1 MMEYMTH
8 LWPAPFSA
16 TPITHTQVVPGSKSL
31 TNRAYVLAALA
42 QGPSTIA
49 GALRSRDT
57 DLMRRALES
66 MGVSFTDRGG
76 VLEVTPGELRGADVD
91 CGLAGTVMR
100 FVPAV
105 AAFASGNVRFDGDP
119 RARQRPIAT
128 ILQALRDLGV
138 DVEGGSMP
146 FTVHGT
152 GSAAGGEV
160 DIDASGSSQF
170 VSGLLLAAA
179 RFRDGVSI
187 THTGATLPSM
197 PHIEM
202 TLDMLAAAGVE
213 VEATGHTWR
222 VAPQPIGGRDWVIE
236 PDLSNATPFLA
247 AAAVTGGAV
256 TVANWPARTTQPG
269 DVIRGILERMGCAV
283 SLGEAGQRHDLT
295 VTGPERGGLRG
306 IELDMGDIGEL
317 APTVAALATAA
328 ATPSELTGIAHLRGH
343 ETDRLR
349 ALTDEINALGGRCEE
364 LDDGLRIHP
373 SRMHGGVWHSYD
385 DHRMAT
391 AGAIIGLTVEGVDV
405 ENIAT
410 TAKTLPGFETMW
422 AQMVGA

>member
-1 MMEYMTH
+1 M
-8 LWPAPFSA
+8 
-16 TPITHTQVVPGSKSL
+16 
-31 TNRAYVLAALA
+31 
-42 QGPSTIA
+42 
-49 GALRSRDT
+49 
-57 DLMRRALES
+57 
-66 MGVSFTDRGG
+66 
-76 VLEVTPGELRGADVD
+76 
-91 CGLAGTVMR
+91 
-100 FVPAV
+100 
-105 AAFASGNVRFDGDP
+105 
-119 RARQRPIAT
+119 
-128 ILQALRDLGV
+128 
-138 DVEGGSMP
+138 
-146 FTVHGT
+146 
-152 GSAAGGEV
+152 
-160 DIDASGSSQF
+160 
-170 VSGLLLAAA
+170 
-179 RFRDGVSI
+179 
-187 THTGATLPSM
+187 
-197 PHIEM
+197 
-202 TLDMLAAAGVE
+202 
-213 VEATGHTWR
+213 
-222 VAPQPIGGRDWVIE
+222 
-236 PDLSNATPFLA
+236 
-247 AAAVTGGAV
+247 
-256 TVANWPARTTQPG
+256 
-269 DVIRGILERMGCAV
+269 IRGILERMGCAV